1 MKRLFSVF
9 TRNWGLKLLAL
20 ALALAVFYAVRG
32 SIRAPQHEGRPFQY
46 QYDDHAP
53 KSVKAPAHGVHN

>member
-1 MKRLFSVF
+1 MKRLLHVF

-32 SIRAPQHEGRPFQY
+32 SIRAPR
-46 QYDDHAP
+46 
-53 KSVKAPAHGVHN
+53 SVERHQIPLPGKAPVHGDHN